1 MQQIENPQRE
11 SNTVDIIN
19 CLSPPA
25 RAILTPLP
33 SDVLLSTLKHL
44 SHIKFSLEFQ
54 MELSLPFP
62 AEVTNA

>member
-1 MQQIENPQRE
+1 WC
-11 SNTVDIIN
+11 SSLTVFYCLFTIH